1 MTVEQ
6 VKRDLAKI
14 KEKLAVEKV
23 SGPSGEVKQL
33 LQLYAQGLSD
43 WQQDEYRKPWK
54 LNYSEA
60 LRRFAPEF
68 SRPEGPSKQTLYW
81 LGFMASFR
89 GYPDE
94 TEQKKSE
101 LMFWLLARRVAPQTV
116 EQLLSGSEEKK
127 LFLKKLNEVSAETV

>member
-14 KEKLAVEKV
+14 KEKMNSAKCPSV
-23 SGPSGEVKQL
+23 SWEVKQL

-60 LRRFAPEF
+60 LRRFASEF
-68 SRPEGPSKQTLYW
+68 SRPEGPSKQALYW
-81 LGFMASFR
+81 LGFMAAFR
-89 GYPDE
+89 GYPNQM
-94 TEQKKSE
+94 EQEKSE
-101 LMFWLLARRVAPQTV
+101 LMFWLLARKVAPQTV
-116 EQLLSGSEEKK
+116 EQLLSGTEEKR
-127 LFLKKLNEVSAETV
+127 LFLKQLDKVTT